1 MIKNIMSV
9 DLEDFYCDLPFSKW
23 DAYEGRVAKI
33 TRIILDIFEKYKA
46 RATFFVLGYIAEKN
60 PELIEEVK
68 TRGHEIASHGYS
80 HTKVTKMTKQNFELD
95 LVKSLAVLRK
105 ISGEKILGF
114 RAPFFSINKQN
125 IWAFNIIKKYLSYDS
140 SVFPVKPHYGLSEA
154 PRYIY
159 RMSDTN
165 PWKED
170 PNSKFFEIPM
180 TTLRLPG
187 LGNVP
192 VAGGLYLRL
201 LPNHFLKLGIKKSNE
216 KGFSA
221 AIYIHPKD
229 FDPEMPRIKDYPWHT
244 YWGLK
249 GAGRK
254 LESLLNDFRFASVNE
269 VVTF

>member
-95 LVKSLAVLRK
+95 LLKSLGILRK
-105 ISGEKILGF
+105 ISGEKILGY

-192 VAGGLYLRL
+192 VAGRPLFAAS
-201 LPNHFLKLGIKKSNE
+201 PKSL
-216 KGFSA
+216 F
-221 AIYIHPKD
+221 
-229 FDPEMPRIKDYPWHT
+229 
-244 YWGLK
+244 
-249 GAGRK
+249 
-254 LESLLNDFRFASVNE
+254 E
-269 VVTF
+269 VGYQKVQ